1 MVVVWTT
8 QLDRLRADLTLYASP
23 DVRRLD
29 EKINAGLEKMTEES
43 NRAAACSTYPAT
55 QPSWLIVGALP
66 STLCQPLKSWPR
78 RWPGTPT

>member
-1 MVVVWTT
+1 MGLSEPEQSAMVAVWTT

-43 NRAAACSTYPAT
+43 NRVAARRPT
-55 QPSWLIVGALP
+55 
-66 STLCQPLKSWPR
+66 PR
-78 RWPGTPT
+78 VSRHG